1 MRQEILM
8 ISRLSMPC
16 LLVWTTIRQ
25 SVIRPALFLRTT
37 NTFLNATA
45 PGHSPRR
52 HRRTSGLIVE
62 DGRSRRSGFPAQIGV
77 RFYLIYFLTS
87 SGYPKSSSLRITSK
101 FSG

>member
-1 MRQEILM
+1 M

-16 LLVWTTIRQ
+16 LLVLNTIRQ

-52 HRRTSGLIVE
+52 HRRTSGLTVAAGKKGL
-62 DGRSRRSGFPAQIGV
+62 DLLR
-77 RFYLIYFLTS
+77 
-87 SGYPKSSSLRITSK
+87 KSA
-101 FSG
+101 